1 MDFIA
6 TEAEHMLLEWILR
19 HHDRP
24 EQKNIYNG
32 EDVLRSLSMDAEDE
46 VKERVWELVKRE
58 LNYRWIVDKVKDE
71 VANQPE
77 TDNEEENEE
86 EDEEMEKGSDVDD

>member
-1 MDFIA
+1 MDSIA
-6 TEAEHMLLEWILR
+6 SEAEGMLLEWIVR
-19 HHDRP
+19 HLDRD
-24 EQKNIYNG
+24 EQKNIHNG

-46 VKERVWELVKRE
+46 VRNQVWELVKRE

-77 TDNEEENEE
+77 TDKEE
-86 EDEEMEKGSDVDD
+86 EDEDLENGSSSDSE

>member
-1 MDFIA
+1 MDSIA
-6 TEAEHMLLEWILR
+6 NEAEHMLLEWIIR
-19 HHDRP
+19 HLERD

-32 EDVLRSLSMDAEDE
+32 EDVLRSLSMDAEEE
-46 VKERVWELVKRE
+46 VKERVWELIKRE

-77 TDNEEENEE
+77 TDKE
-86 EDEEMEKGSDVDD
+86 EDEEDEEAENGSSSDTE

>member
-1 MDFIA
+1 MDSIA
-6 TEAEHMLLEWILR
+6 NEAEHMLLEWIVR
-19 HHDRP
+19 HLDRP

-77 TDNEEENEE
+77 TDKE
-86 EDEEMEKGSDVDD
+86 EDEEDEEAENGSQTDSD

>member
-1 MDFIA
+1 MDSI
-6 TEAEHMLLEWILR
+6 TSEAEQMLLEWIVR
-19 HHDRP
+19 HLDRD

-46 VKERVWELVKRE
+46 VKNQVWELVKRE

-71 VANQPE
+71 LANQPE
-77 TDNEEENEE
+77 TEDENE
-86 EDEEMEKGSDVDD
+86 EDEEMENGSPSDSE

>member
-1 MDFIA
+1 MDSIA
-6 TEAEHMLLEWILR
+6 SEAEQMLLEWIVR
-19 HHDRP
+19 HLDRP

-32 EDVLRSLSMDAEDE
+32 EDVLRSLSMDAEEE
-46 VKERVWELVKRE
+46 VKDRVWELVKRE

-77 TDNEEENEE
+77 TDKEDE
-86 EDEEMEKGSDVDD
+86 EDEIEKESDVDD

>member
-1 MDFIA
+1 MDSVA
-6 TEAEHMLLEWILR
+6 SEAEQMLLEWILR
-19 HHDRP
+19 HLDRP

-77 TDNEEENEE
+77 TDNEEDE
-86 EDEEMEKGSDVDD
+86 EDEDLENGSQSDTD

>member
-1 MDFIA
+1 MDSI
-6 TEAEHMLLEWILR
+6 TSEAEQMLLEWIVR
-19 HHDRP
+19 HLDRD

-46 VKERVWELVKRE
+46 VKNQVWELVKRE

-71 VANQPE
+71 LANQPE
-77 TDNEEENEE
+77 TEDENEE
-86 EDEEMEKGSDVDD
+86 DEDLENGSPSDSE

>member
-19 HHDRP
+19 HLDRP
-24 EQKNIYNG
+24 EQKDIHNG
-32 EDVLRSLSMDAEDE
+32 EDVLRSLSMDAEEE

-71 VANQPE
+71 VANQPD
-77 TDNEEENEE
+77 TDKDE
-86 EDEEMEKGSDVDD
+86 EDEMEKVSDVETD

>member
-1 MDFIA
+1 MDSIA
-6 TEAEHMLLEWILR
+6 TEAEHMLLEWIVR
-19 HHDRP
+19 HLDRD

-77 TDNEEENEE
+77 TDKEEDE
-86 EDEEMEKGSDVDD
+86 EDEEMENGSPSDTE

>member
-1 MDFIA
+1 MDSIA
-6 TEAEHMLLEWILR
+6 TEAEHMLLEWIVR
-19 HHDRP
+19 HLDRP

-77 TDNEEENEE
+77 TDKE
-86 EDEEMEKGSDVDD
+86 EDEEDEEAKNGSQTDSD

>member
-1 MDFIA
+1 
-6 TEAEHMLLEWILR
+6 MLLEWIVR
-19 HHDRP
+19 HLDRP

-32 EDVLRSLSMDAEDE
+32 EDVLRSLSMDAEEE
-46 VKERVWELVKRE
+46 VKDRVWELVKRE

-77 TDNEEENEE
+77 TDKEDE
-86 EDEEMEKGSDVDD
+86 EDEIEKESDVDD

>member
-1 MDFIA
+1 MNSVA
-6 TEAEHMLLEWILR
+6 TEAEHMLLEWIVR
-19 HHDRP
+19 HLDRP
-24 EQKNIYNG
+24 EQKNIHNG

-86 EDEEMEKGSDVDD
+86 EEEMEKESDVDD

>member
-1 MDFIA
+1 MDSIA
-6 TEAEHMLLEWILR
+6 TEAEHMLLEWIVR
-19 HHDRP
+19 HLDRP

-77 TDNEEENEE
+77 TDKE
-86 EDEEMEKGSDVDD
+86 EDEEDEEAENGSQTDSD

>member
-1 MDFIA
+1 MDSIIN
-6 TEAEHMLLEWILR
+6 EAEHMLLEWIVR
-19 HHDRP
+19 HLDRP

-77 TDNEEENEE
+77 TEDEENE
-86 EDEEMEKGSDVDD
+86 EDEEMENGSQSDNE

>member
-6 TEAEHMLLEWILR
+6 TEAEHMLLEWIVR
-19 HHDRP
+19 HLDRP
-24 EQKNIYNG
+24 EQKNIQNG
-32 EDVLRSLSMDAEDE
+32 EDVLRSLSMDAEEE
-46 VKERVWELVKRE
+46 VKERVWELIKRE

-77 TDNEEENEE
+77 TDKEE
-86 EDEEMEKGSDVDD
+86 EDEEDGEMKNGSSSDSE

>member
-19 HHDRP
+19 HLDRP
-24 EQKNIYNG
+24 EQKDIHNG
-32 EDVLRSLSMDAEDE
+32 EDVLRSLSMDAEEE
-46 VKERVWELVKRE
+46 VKERVWELIKRE

-71 VANQPE
+71 VANQPD
-77 TDNEEENEE
+77 TDKDE
-86 EDEEMEKGSDVDD
+86 EDEMEKVSDVETD

>member
-1 MDFIA
+1 MDSIA
-6 TEAEHMLLEWILR
+6 TEAEHMLLEWIVR
-19 HHDRP
+19 HLDRP

-46 VKERVWELVKRE
+46 VKERVWELIKRE

-77 TDNEEENEE
+77 TDKE
-86 EDEEMEKGSDVDD
+86 EDEEDEEAENGSQTDSD

>member
-1 MDFIA
+1 MDSIA
-6 TEAEHMLLEWILR
+6 TEAEHMLLEWIVR
-19 HHDRP
+19 HLDRP
-24 EQKNIYNG
+24 EQKDIQNG
-32 EDVLRSLSMDAEDE
+32 EDVLRSLSMDAEEE

-77 TDNEEENEE
+77 TDNEEEEE
-86 EDEEMEKGSDVDD
+86 EEMEKGSDVDD

>member
-1 MDFIA
+1 MDSVA
-6 TEAEHMLLEWILR
+6 SEAEQMLLEWIVR
-19 HHDRP
+19 HLDRD

-77 TDNEEENEE
+77 TENEEENEE
-86 EDEEMEKGSDVDD
+86 EMEKGSQSDSD

>member
-1 MDFIA
+1 MDSIA
-6 TEAEHMLLEWILR
+6 NEAEHMLLEWIIR
-19 HHDRP
+19 HLERD

-32 EDVLRSLSMDAEDE
+32 EDVLRSLSLDAEEE
-46 VKERVWELVKRE
+46 VKERVWELIKRE

-77 TDNEEENEE
+77 TDKE
-86 EDEEMEKGSDVDD
+86 EDEEDEEAENGSSSDTE

>member
-1 MDFIA
+1 MDSVA
-6 TEAEHMLLEWILR
+6 SEAEHMLLEWIVR
-19 HHDRP
+19 HLDRD

-77 TDNEEENEE
+77 TEDE
-86 EDEEMEKGSDVDD
+86 EDEEDEQMENGSSSDTE

>member
-1 MDFIA
+1 MDSIA
-6 TEAEHMLLEWILR
+6 SEAEQMLLEWIVR
-19 HHDRP
+19 HLERD

-32 EDVLRSLSMDAEDE
+32 EDVLRSLSMDAEEE
-46 VKERVWELVKRE
+46 VKDRVWELVKRE

-77 TDNEEENEE
+77 TDKEDEEE
-86 EDEEMEKGSDVDD
+86 EEMEKESDVDD

>member
-6 TEAEHMLLEWILR
+6 TEAEHMLLEWIVR
-19 HHDRP
+19 HLDRP
-24 EQKNIYNG
+24 EQKNIHDG
-32 EDVLRSLSMDAEDE
+32 EDVLRSLSMDAEEE
-46 VKERVWELVKRE
+46 VKDRVWELIKRE

-77 TDNEEENEE
+77 TDNEED
-86 EDEEMEKGSDVDD
+86 EDEEEEEENKDEDEE

>member
-1 MDFIA
+1 MDSIA
-6 TEAEHMLLEWILR
+6 NEAEHMLLEWIVR
-19 HHDRP
+19 HLDRD

-32 EDVLRSLSMDAEDE
+32 EDVLRSLSMDAEEE

-77 TDNEEENEE
+77 TDIE
-86 EDEEMEKGSDVDD
+86 EDEEDEDLKNGSLSDTE